1 MYFCKSK
8 RYISM
13 SYKTAL
19 KVYEIASYI
28 LILGATVIY
37 FILKKEG
44 IGLSMTLLIL
54 VLAVFCRMMMERT
67 RYKACEEEN
76 EQLSEDLR
84 RLTKLLADER
94 KKNQGKQEKQ

>member
-1 MYFCKSK
+1 
-8 RYISM
+8 M

-19 KVYEIASYI
+19 KVYEIVSYV
-28 LILGATVIY
+28 LILGATVV
-37 FILKKEG
+37 FFMLRNETA
-44 IGLSMTLLIL
+44 GLTMTLLIL

-84 RLTKLLADER
+84 RLTKLLADEK
-94 KKNQGKQEKQ
+94 KKNQEK